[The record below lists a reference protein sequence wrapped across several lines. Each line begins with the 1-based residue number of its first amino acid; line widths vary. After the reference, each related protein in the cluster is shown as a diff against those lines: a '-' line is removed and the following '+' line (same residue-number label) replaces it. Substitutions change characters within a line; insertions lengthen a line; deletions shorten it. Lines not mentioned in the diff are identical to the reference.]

1 MEEENED
8 TLFTQETVDRNQRIL
23 EDYILPAILGGQVG
37 INIGKTGAKLTKKVW
52 NYLYPK
58 STVARKPKVA
68 TPSYT
73 RRMHAEDLKNVPLQT
88 RGQGWVR
95 PNPKGLPKG
104 RGLRSGGQPGEYPP
118 DSSYPRSRSIT
129 KGGGHPK
136 SYTKEEIDL
145 LNVILKVLMK

>member
-1 MEEENED
+1 MEKED
-8 TLFTQETVDRNQRIL
+8 TLFSQETVDRNQRWL

-37 INIGKTGAKLTKKVW
+37 MNIGKAGSKLSKKFW

-58 STVARKPKVA
+58 STVAPKPKVT

-73 RRMHAEDLKNVPLQT
+73 RRMHTEDLKNVPLQT
-88 RGQGWVR
+88 PGQGWVR

-104 RGLRSGGQPGEYPP
+104 RGLKGGGQPGEYPP

-129 KGGGHPK
+129 KGVGQPK
-136 SYTKEEIDL
+136 SYTKAERDL
-145 LNVILKVLMK
+145 INFILEGFRK